1 VSQPRALFFDEFN
14 VGDEYKTL
22 GHTVTEADIATF
34 AGLSGDFNPVH
45 VDAAFAATTR
55 FGERIAHGLLGLALA
70 GGFLSRVGLID
81 GTAVALLDVSWKF
94 TAPILIG
101 DTIKATITVTDK
113 RETSSHQQ
121 GIIEFS
127 FALTNQAGTL
137 AQHGTQLFLVA
148 GRPVAER

>member
-1 VSQPRALFFDEFN
+1 VSQPRALFFDEFH
-14 VGDEYKTL
+14 VGNEYKTL

-127 FALTNQAGTL
+127 FVLSNQEGTQ